1 MKNYNLIDEA
11 ELPDIK
17 NENSA
22 EQEDQESNDSA
33 EEEIQ
38 LKKCDYTKRSTN

>member
-22 EQEDQESNDSA
+22 EQDQESNDSA